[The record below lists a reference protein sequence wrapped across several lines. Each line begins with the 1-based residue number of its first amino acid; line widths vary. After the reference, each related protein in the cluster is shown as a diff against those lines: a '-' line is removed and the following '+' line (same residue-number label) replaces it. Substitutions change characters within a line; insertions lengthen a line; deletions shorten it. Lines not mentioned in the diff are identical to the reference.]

1 VNTEDLLAGSSIAD
15 PFGTQRLRE
24 AVLSAWSASPTRFR
38 EDANAEEDL
47 RLGAYKDRLLV
58 ELAQNA
64 ADAAGSDGVLRLSI
78 VDNELRAA
86 NTGTPLDADGVAALA
101 SLRASAKRDGGTVGQ
116 FGVGFSAVLSVTD
129 EPEVV
134 STTGAVRFSAQ
145 RTREIPELER
155 HVAERSGQVP
165 VLRLVWPSDATVPD
179 GFDTE
184 VRLPLR
190 ADVDA
195 AALLADFREQAP
207 DLLLA
212 LPGLTSIEVGGDRW
226 TRIGT
231 DADTVLGGPA

>member
-1 VNTEDLLAGSSIAD
+1 MTEDPLAGSSISRD

-24 AVLSAWSASPTRFR
+24 AVLSAWSTSTRRFR

-64 ADAAGSDGVLRLSI
+64 ADAAGTGGVLRLSI

-86 NTGTPLDADGVAALA
+86 NTGAPLDADGVAALA

-129 EPEVV
+129 EPAVV
-134 STTGAVRFSAQ
+134 STTGAVQFSAK

-155 HVAERSGQVP
+155 HVAERSGQGP
-165 VLRLVWPSDATVPD
+165 VLRLVRPVGATP
-179 GFDTE
+179 
-184 VRLPLR
+184 
-190 ADVDA
+190 
-195 AALLADFREQAP
+195 
-207 DLLLA
+207 
-212 LPGLTSIEVGGDRW
+212 PGG
-226 TRIGT
+226 
-231 DADTVLGGPA
+231 